1 MASIITNDKVQIS
14 FGNGHGGGSSEDGN
28 TAYIPCKNCKGCG
41 RIPDGNGGTK
51 ICPVCK
57 GTGRVP
63 EE

>member
-1 MASIITNDKVQIS
+1 MASIITGKTEIN
-14 FGNGHGGGSSEDGN
+14 FGNGHGGGSSDGDKV
-28 TAYIPCKNCKGCG
+28 AYIPCKNCKGCG